1 MSALTAEASELV
13 AKRFAALGEPTRL
26 RLLGLM
32 HERGELA
39 VGELAA
45 GAGASYANVSKHLSV
60 LLAERM
66 VARRRDGSRALY
78 RLSDP
83 ALVRICDEVCAGIRD
98 QLDELA
104 AAIDGGSEERV
115 A

>member
-1 MSALTAEASELV
+1 MHTLTPEASELV

-26 RLLGLM
+26 RLLDLM

-39 VGELAA
+39 VGELAT
-45 GAGASYANVSKHLSV
+45 GVGASYANVSKHLSV

-66 VARRRDGSRALY
+66 VERRRDGSRALY

-98 QLDELA
+98 QLGELA
-104 AAIDGGSEERV
+104 AAIDGAPAGDP